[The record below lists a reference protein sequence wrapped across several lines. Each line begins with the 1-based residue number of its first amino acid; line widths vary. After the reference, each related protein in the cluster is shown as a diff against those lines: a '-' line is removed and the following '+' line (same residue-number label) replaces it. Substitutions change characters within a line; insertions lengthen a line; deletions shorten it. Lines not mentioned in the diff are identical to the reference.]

1 MVHLDV
7 GNGKQSCLS
16 FYVSSFNVGCWTNP
30 IIVGMFRGTYT
41 LRMSANGHERNNT
54 LPLLAGDNGGINR
67 NDPSTHA
74 ATNIGNPMLGPTN
87 IPHNGEFLS
96 WTNQDPRE
104 SQLFNSWGVLYRFNV
119 RCLSIAVDYFHFHLD
134 RRLLALMV
142 LAPPPFFGHSAKTR
156 KKVSQYSSGPRT
168 EALDVHEL
176 ARFEDEYLT
185 IKP

>member
-1 MVHLDV
+1 VYFDI
-7 GNGKQSCLS
+7 GNSKQSCLS
-16 FYVSSFNVGCWTNP
+16 FYVSSFNVGCWTNS

-54 LPLLAGDNGGINR
+54 LPLLVGDKGGINR
-67 NDPSTHA
+67 NERSTHA
-74 ATNIGNPMLGPTN
+74 APNIGNPMFGTTS
-87 IPHNGEFLS
+87 IPRDVLS

-104 SQLFNSWGVLYRFNV
+104 SQLFNSWGVLYRFKV
-119 RCLSIAVDYFHFHLD
+119 RCLSITMDHFHFHLD

-142 LAPPPFFGHSAKTR
+142 LAPPRSFGHSAKTR
-156 KKVSQYSSGPRT
+156 KRMSQDSIGPRT
-168 EALDVHEL
+168 EALDVHKL

>member
-1 MVHLDV
+1 MVYLDV
-7 GNGKQSCLS
+7 GNSKQSCLS

-54 LPLLAGDNGGINR
+54 LPLLAGDKGSISRGDR
-67 NDPSTHA
+67 STHA
-74 ATNIGNPMLGPTN
+74 DQSTGT
-87 IPHNGEFLS
+87 PHHNLPLHTTSSEVLS

-104 SQLFNSWGVLYRFNV
+104 SQLFNSWGLLYRFKV
-119 RCLSIAVDYFHFHLD
+119 SCLSIAVDHFHFHLD
-134 RRLLALMV
+134 RRLLAPMV
-142 LAPPPFFGHSAKTR
+142 LAPPPFFGRSAKTS
-156 KKVSQYSSGPRT
+156 KKVSRDSIGPRT
-168 EALDVHEL
+168 EALDVHKL